1 MSNNNSNINNSSSS
15 DDGSAPNSSLNPSLL
30 SLAGFMGANMRG
42 ANMSGMPGLNHMRG
56 NMSVVNQA
64 GTSMSMNSVSVNN
77 ASNVGGGGGGGG
89 GGGWMSGGGG
99 GGGGG
104 SGSVHIG
111 SENSGVNNNNA
122 MVSPANMMWSDMA
135 DSLMERGR
143 SKNWTYEETMEL
155 ITTYT
160 SDEWQNKFSSEKKN
174 HRAIWAEMAEV
185 LKKREGVTGDE
196 ARQRLN
202 NLKALYNRI
211 RRQLIAGE
219 IASPQW
225 EYWDSLH
232 HFLTRPSQYHGFG
245 FPRTSPPIRGNH
257 TPQMH
262 PPHTPTG
269 PSYSP
274 MHHMQLPRPMH
285 HTRMGGMMPPHMTMP
300 QRSHDM
306 QSSMPFNCP
315 PFKVSPVHHSPFN
328 I

>member
-1 MSNNNSNINNSSSS
+1 MSTNSNIVTAINTNSNHNTVSINANINTSSS
-15 DDGSAPNSSLNPSLL
+15 DDGSTSNSLNPSSLL

-42 ANMSGMPGLNHMRG
+42 ANVSGMSGLNHMRQ
-56 NMSVVNQA
+56 NMSVMNQA
-64 GTSMSMNSVSVNN
+64 GSSMSMNS
-77 ASNVGGGGGGGG
+77 GGGGNSSNVAWMPAGGGG
-89 GGGWMSGGGG
+89 TSGINDTG
-99 GGGGG
+99 
-104 SGSVHIG
+104 
-111 SENSGVNNNNA
+111 NMA
-122 MVSPANMMWSDMA
+122 SPGNMMWGDMA

-155 ITTYT
+155 INTYT

-219 IASPQW
+219 IANPQW

-245 FPRTSPPIRGNH
+245 FPRASPPMRAGLS
-257 TPQMH
+257 PQMQSPHPH
-262 PPHTPTG
+262 PPSGSGTSY
-269 PSYSP
+269 PS
-274 MHHMQLPRPMH
+274 MHHMPRPTYH
-285 HTRMGGMMPPHMTMP
+285 GRMGNMMPPQVM
-300 QRSHDM
+300 QRPHDVQSAM
-306 QSSMPFNCP
+306 QFNCQT
-315 PFKVSPVHHSPFN
+315 FKVGC
-328 I
+328 ID

>member
-1 MSNNNSNINNSSSS
+1 MSN
-15 DDGSAPNSSLNPSLL
+15 GSASEGGGSVPSSLNPSIL

-42 ANMSGMPGLNHMRG
+42 NMTGMAGLNHMRV
-56 NMSVVNQA
+56 NMPSPINQSSS
-64 GTSMSMNSVSVNN
+64 SMPMNSTSVNHVTN
-77 ASNVGGGGGGGG
+77 A
-89 GGGWMSGGGG
+89 GGWMSGGGG
-99 GGGGG
+99 GSGGGG
-104 SGSVHIG
+104 
-111 SENSGVNNNNA
+111 VNNDGGGGGGGGGIVGTPQATNL
-122 MVSPANMMWSDMA
+122 MWGEMA

-160 SDEWQNKFSSEKKN
+160 SDEWQNKFCSEKKN

-232 HFLTRPSQYHGFG
+232 NFLTRPSQFHHPSFG
-245 FPRTSPPIRGNH
+245 FPRSSPPVRSSQPMLPSH
-257 TPQMH
+257 TPPGSYPNVH
-262 PPHTPTG
+262 P
-269 PSYSP
+269 
-274 MHHMQLPRPMH
+274 MQFPRPH
-285 HTRMGGMMPPHMTMP
+285 PNRMGHMMPPHHMGLHRT
-300 QRSHDM
+300 HDM
-306 QSSMPFNCP
+306 NSSMPPCP
-315 PFKVSPVHHSPFN
+315 PFKVSVTLVVVLRTGPCVLSVT
-328 I
+328 